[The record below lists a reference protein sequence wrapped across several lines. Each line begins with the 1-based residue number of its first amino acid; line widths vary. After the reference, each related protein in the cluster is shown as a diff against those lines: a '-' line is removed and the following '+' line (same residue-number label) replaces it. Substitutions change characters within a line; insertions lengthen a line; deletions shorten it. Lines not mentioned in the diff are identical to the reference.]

1 MTDDRSS
8 RDLSE
13 WLKVLLDE
21 IDRRKRESEQA
32 REESRRRSGKPDTP
46 QEKERLN
53 AVGGSASACG
63 RVAG

>member
-46 QEKERLN
+46 QEK
-53 AVGGSASACG
+53 
-63 RVAG
+63 